1 MTGEAL
7 NVALIVVLSMIGGWV
22 LGGVVMWAIAELD
35 ERKWRKRM
43 RDIMS
48 ERTVDR
54 V

>member
-1 MTGEAL
+1 M
-7 NVALIVVLSMIGGWV
+7 NVALIVVVSMLAGWV
-22 LGGVVMWAIAELD
+22 LGGVIMWAIAEVD

>member
-1 MTGEAL
+1 MSQDAV
-7 NVALIVVLSMIGGWV
+7 NMALIVLLAMIGGWV
-22 LGGVVMWAIAELD
+22 LGGLVMWMIVEWD

-48 ERTVDR
+48 ERVVDR